1 MKKRK
6 VKLLASIAS
15 LVLVFAVMSI
25 GVWAAATQSV
35 SVSTKVTF
43 TATGVSGTISGT
55 LTGLDSTTY
64 YYNSTNATGGNAINF
79 SPSSAVLPAWNLG
92 TDNALT
98 INATEGQAADIV
110 YSFTITNSS
119 TTDAMVAA
127 ITNLTVGTNL
137 EIVSVT
143 QDDQPVTET
152 TGTYNL
158 TNIAVTDSSVVV
170 VTIGVTNDAVSISE
184 QNIGFSVDLS
194 SVNA

>member
-43 TATGVSGTISGT
+43 TATGVSGNISGT

-64 YYNSTNATGGNAINF
+64 YYNSTNATGGTAVEF
-79 SPSSAVLPAWNLG
+79 TPSSAALPAWNLG
-92 TDNALT
+92 AETALT
-98 INATEGQAADIV
+98 INGTEGQAADIV
-110 YSFTITNSS
+110 YSFTIANSS
-119 TTDAMVAA
+119 TTDAIVAA
-127 ITNLTVGTNL
+127 IEDLTVGTNL
-137 EIVSVT
+137 EIISVT
-143 QDDQPVTET
+143 QDDQPVSGT

-158 TNIAVTDSSVVV
+158 TNIAVSDSTTVVI
-170 VTIGVTNDAVSISE
+170 TIGVTNDAVSITD
-184 QNIGFSVDLS
+184 QTIGFSINLS